1 MRFIKIEPEVSVYI
15 GERTVF
21 DKSVVPWYV
30 QKLHLEFEGWFGDD
44 LVTASPVF
52 CVTQRLKEG
61 LESSSLSG
69 ISNFDSIEITKTEN
83 FEELYPDKELPA
95 FFLLRINGESKKDD
109 IAIEAG
115 DLIISE
121 RALEF
126 LQGFNL
132 SEAEIEDLK
141 NV

>member
-1 MRFIKIEPEVSVYI
+1 MRYFRIRPEVSVYI

-21 DKSVVPWYV
+21 DRSVVPWYI

-61 LESSSLSG
+61 LEESLLSG
-69 ISNFDSIEITKTEN
+69 ILSFDNIEITKTEN
-83 FEELYPDKELPA
+83 FEELYPNKELPN
-95 FFLLRINGESKKDD
+95 FFLLRIKDGGRRDD
-109 IAIEAG
+109 IGIESG

-121 RALEF
+121 KALDF
-126 LQGFNL
+126 IRSYNL
-132 SEAEIEDLK
+132 SEAEVEEL
-141 NV
+141 